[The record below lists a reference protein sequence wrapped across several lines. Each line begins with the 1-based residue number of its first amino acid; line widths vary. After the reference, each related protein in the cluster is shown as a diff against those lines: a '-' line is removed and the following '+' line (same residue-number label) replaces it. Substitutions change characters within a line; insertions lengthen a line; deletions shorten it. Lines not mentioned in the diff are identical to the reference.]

1 MDKLIM
7 GNRVRTQV
15 ELSKDIQSEYYFLE
29 NDNLTGILTKE
40 LIQRFT
46 NELIST
52 RMKDVVIE
60 ENPNSYST
68 QYKLDL
74 FVFNYDELMDLIK
87 QHVREAYIEGQ
98 DDILKDCKCNIMHN
112 YNSLDYYKKKYG
124 EQ

>member
-1 MDKLIM
+1 
-7 GNRVRTQV
+7 
-15 ELSKDIQSEYYFLE
+15 
-29 NDNLTGILTKE
+29 
-40 LIQRFT
+40 
-46 NELIST
+46 
-52 RMKDVVIE
+52 MKDVVIE

-98 DDILKDCKCNIMHN
+98 DDILKDCKCNITHN